1 MYMYEQTGAG
11 ETEVA
16 LHSQV
21 NQVKFN
27 SAFHPCGVG
36 KSSTSLHGLG
46 YTWSAFTCV
55 GWQVTLCDSI
65 WQVTSRSSE
74 MGFPRRAIS
83 AFIFFLPLYA
93 KGQSRSVRSLCHPL
107 FSAVSDTTVAVAAS
121 DIMRWKDASS
131 VCGRGIYYSFASQS
145 LSSSLLIRRTS

>member
-36 KSSTSLHGLG
+36 KSSTSLHGWG

-83 AFIFFLPLYA
+83 AFIFFYLCTLRDRAALYA
-93 KGQSRSVRSLCHPL
+93 AFAIHYFQPSLIHL
-107 FSAVSDTTVAVAAS
+107 
-121 DIMRWKDASS
+121 
-131 VCGRGIYYSFASQS
+131 
-145 LSSSLLIRRTS
+145 SLLLHLI